1 MSEPQQ
7 NKRVKLSIED
17 IYDID
22 PKRRGRSA
30 FVNNIINPNLSPMP
44 LKLLRTWA
52 KEAFMTFEVKM
63 SYAEWFNA
71 G

>member
-1 MSEPQQ
+1 MSEPTA
-7 NKRVKLSIED
+7 NKKIKLSTEE

-30 FVNNIINPNLSPMP
+30 FANNIINPNLSPMP
-44 LKLLRTWA
+44 LKLLRTWCE
-52 KEAFMTFEVKM
+52 KEFMTFEVKL

-71 G
+71 R